1 VMDDYSGVDD
11 ENMGEA
17 DDALFSTSFARSS
30 SHKLLLA
37 RRRAL
42 PAFHPLHERGLGVAD
57 GPRGDL
63 DVGRPVAAHARL
75 SRHERLTLSS
85 LAASLGVS
93 RTMASAASFCEEGCE
108 VIRWFSFGV
117 SVRGAP

>member
-1 VMDDYSGVDD
+1 MDDYSGVDD

-17 DDALFSTSFARSS
+17 DDALFSTSLARSS
-30 SHKLLLA
+30 GHKLLLA

-75 SRHERLTLSS
+75 SQPREADFEQLGGFLGREQNDGQRGQLLRRRVRSHTVVS
-85 LAASLGVS
+85 LW
-93 RTMASAASFCEEGCE
+93 R
-108 VIRWFSFGV
+108 
-117 SVRGAP
+117 